1 MSVQQ
6 YQELFVAM
14 ACMSYGVLGLWA
26 PDRIRFL
33 GRASRT
39 RVAPTLA
46 LVLGAVGAVVAVLG
60 L

>member
-1 MSVQQ
+1 
-6 YQELFVAM
+6 
-14 ACMSYGVLGLWA
+14 MSYGVLGLWA

-39 RVAPTLA
+39 RVAPSLA
-46 LVLGAVGAVVAVLG
+46 LVLGALLAVAAVLG